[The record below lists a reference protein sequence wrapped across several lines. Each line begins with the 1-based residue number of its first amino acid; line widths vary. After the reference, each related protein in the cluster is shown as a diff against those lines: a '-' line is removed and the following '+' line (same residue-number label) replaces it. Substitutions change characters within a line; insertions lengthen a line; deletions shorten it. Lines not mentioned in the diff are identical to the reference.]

1 MIVLQMV
8 ERINNEPTQ
17 TTQRFFTPK
26 QLNRKVASP
35 AMTSDSGQSSNFD
48 SYIHSPETAYTPP
61 TVRQTNQPSS
71 HRKVPSYLS
80 RDFHPCDW
88 PKEND
93 CYGSLAALYPDV
105 NEQEQILLQDLLFVL
120 IGIEG
125 KFIRLRKSDD
135 SSRYKLYLDPT
146 ADGHLAVTVN
156 QILKL
161 SYSYSSIVTFVES
174 KVYGLVNQA
183 LVAAVHQHLLEY
195 NILVSQ
201 MEDMLKH
208 NDLFLQK
215 MFFMLLP
222 YTATFGL
229 LKDLASKLYRVNS
242 ITLTT
247 SHYHF
252 NTH

>member
-1 MIVLQMV
+1 
-8 ERINNEPTQ
+8 
-17 TTQRFFTPK
+17 
-26 QLNRKVASP
+26 
-35 AMTSDSGQSSNFD
+35 MTSDSGQSSNFD
-48 SYIHSPETAYTPP
+48 SYLHSPETVYTPP

-93 CYGSLAALYPDV
+93 CYGSLPDLYPDV
-105 NEQEQILLQDLLFVL
+105 NEQEQVLLQDLLFVL
-120 IGIEG
+120 IGVEG
-125 KFIRLRKSDD
+125 KFIRLMKSDD
-135 SSRYKLYLDPT
+135 SSRYKLHLDPT

-201 MEDMLKH
+201 MEDLLKR

-242 ITLTT
+242 P
-247 SHYHF
+247 SQRNSASF
-252 NTH
+252 